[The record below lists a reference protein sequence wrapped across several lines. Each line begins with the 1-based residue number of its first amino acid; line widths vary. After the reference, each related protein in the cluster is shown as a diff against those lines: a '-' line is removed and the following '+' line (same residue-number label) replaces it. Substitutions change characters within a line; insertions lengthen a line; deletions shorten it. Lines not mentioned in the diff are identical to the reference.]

1 VRSSTSNSDVRGGAP
16 AVATDDQQSDYWRRS
31 TPPRAWAAMALVTAL
46 ITAGLTSAWEMYWR
60 AQWHVAGD
68 FKDSDGLWADQRR
81 RATGDATVIIGSSRG
96 LFGLDLDAWE
106 EAGRGRPV
114 QLALPGTSPRMFL
127 TDLANDKDFRGL
139 VVVDVMAPA
148 FFGRRGGRNEDVLP
162 YYYDQ
167 TPSQR
172 ADHALTIPLE
182 RTFAFI
188 DEQTRPKRMLFLAPF
203 PTRPGQA
210 PRFDPHKLATAGP
223 DRNSELW
230 ARILEDEAYRE
241 EAQQIWILLWPRMRA
256 PNDEQLA
263 AIITE
268 TRRDVERIRA
278 RGGDVVFI
286 RLPYAGVYE
295 GEDERFPRDRF
306 WDRLLRETG
315 AIGVAWQD
323 HRELQGYDTPDW
335 SHLGP
340 REAERY
346 TRELT
351 RILYAEIDQT
361 RDAERRVR

>member
-16 AVATDDQQSDYWRRS
+16 AAATDDQQSDYWRRS

-114 QLALPGTSPRMFL
+114 QLAL
-127 TDLANDKDFRGL
+127 
-139 VVVDVMAPA
+139 
-148 FFGRRGGRNEDVLP
+148 
-162 YYYDQ
+162 
-167 TPSQR
+167 
-172 ADHALTIPLE
+172 
-182 RTFAFI
+182 
-188 DEQTRPKRMLFLAPF
+188 
-203 PTRPGQA
+203 PGQA